1 MEKIFNLDQL
11 QNAKLET
18 NEAEVYLKRQHL
30 CLSAKLAT
38 NAFNNERQV
47 YVVFYPQQGSLLL
60 APMSD
65 SNFKQLHKCALAM
78 LKDKNLKGD
87 KSLSLQEVIIDNDL
101 PTEDRP
107 LPYAYTPGF
116 SLLQVNLNPTM
127 E

>member
-1 MEKIFNLDQL
+1 MEKIFHVDQL
-11 QNAKLET
+11 KNAKLET

-30 CLSAKLAT
+30 CLSAKLAAD
-38 NAFNNERQV
+38 AFNNERQV
-47 YVVFYPQQGSLLL
+47 YVVFYPKQSSLLL

-65 SNFKQLHKCALAM
+65 TNFKQLHKCALAM

-101 PTEDRP
+101 PSEDRP

-116 SLLQVNLNPTM
+116 SLLQVNLDSSM
-127 E
+127 K